1 MFQSI
6 EYKHPKFYQVFRIFI
21 VILAS
26 IIFAW
31 NLCCFARPAGLFPG
45 GFSGFSA
52 GDLPEIPAH
61 SCSIYTAECPVKYH
75 PGLHRVQIHRT
86 EIHTLLD
93 SHDHPVEYFRR
104 HPACLC
110 IYAGRHAEQ
119 CVRRSDQRIRHQPV
133 LKCWHNNRR
142 YRLHQHL
149 SVPAQ
154 RN

>member
-45 GFSGFSA
+45 GFSGLS
-52 GDLPEIPAH
+52 LLLQEIFQ
-61 SCSIYTAECPVKYH
+61 KF
-75 PGLHRVQIHRT
+75 LHIHVPY
-86 EIHTLLD
+86 TLLNVLLNII
-93 SHDHPVEYFRR
+93 PVYIGFKFIGRKFTLYSILTIILSSIFVDIL
-104 HPACLC
+104 PA
-110 IYAGRHAEQ
+110 YVFAEQ
-119 CVRRSDQRIRHQPV
+119 CVRRSDQRIRHQSV
-133 LKCWHNNRR
+133 SKCRHNNRR